1 MRNYY
6 LEQQNAFLQQ
16 ELTVNQNSIN
26 KLLVISSSHFKN
38 INYNKGRLKKSI
50 DITKNAQIWKSRRPS
65 FHGFSNRDNVRPPI
79 QFRKEGQ
86 SHGLKR

>member
-1 MRNYY
+1 M
-6 LEQQNAFLQQ
+6 
-16 ELTVNQNSIN
+16 
-26 KLLVISSSHFKN
+26 VISSSHLKS
-38 INYNKGRLKKSI
+38 INYSKGRLKKSI
-50 DITKNAQIWKSRRPS
+50 DITKNTQIWKSRRPS

>member
-38 INYNKGRLKKSI
+38 INYSKGRLKKSI
-50 DITKNAQIWKSRRPS
+50 DITKNAQI
-65 FHGFSNRDNVRPPI
+65 
-79 QFRKEGQ
+79 
-86 SHGLKR
+86 